1 MNDFK
6 WTRKREKAALALA
19 EGYTQ
24 DESAIKAGVTQRTIA
39 RWLNNT
45 DFAVEVDRLSLMVGI
60 AQRGERLRIV
70 RRVIREK
77 IEEDTNIETKKDILE
92 WLKYAQTETD
102 GVKLDLTAL
111 AQAAGLVADSGQD
124 RMGEEEETAKPDTVI
139 E

>member
-1 MNDFK
+1 MSNFR
-6 WTRKREKAALALA
+6 WTKKREKAALALA

-24 DESAIKAGVTQRTIA
+24 IEAATTAGVNHRTVL

-45 DFAVEVDRLSLMVGI
+45 DFAIEVDRLSLMVGI
-60 AQRGERLRIV
+60 AQRGERLRIA

-77 IEEDTNIETKKDILE
+77 IKGNNAETKKDLLE

-111 AQAAGLVADSGQD
+111 AQAAGLMADSGQGG
-124 RMGEEEETAKPDTVI
+124 MGKESASE
-139 E
+139 